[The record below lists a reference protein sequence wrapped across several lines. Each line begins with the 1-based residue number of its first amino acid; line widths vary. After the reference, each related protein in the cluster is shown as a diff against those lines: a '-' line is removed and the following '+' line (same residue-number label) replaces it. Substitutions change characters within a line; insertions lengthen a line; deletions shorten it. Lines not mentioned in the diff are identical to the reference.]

1 MNIEGFFK
9 AIDNHWVQPAPG
21 KIRLGVIGSAAL
33 LLQTDYDRGTKD
45 SDILEALD
53 LTSGIKRGLL
63 ELAGQ
68 GSDIHK
74 RHRLYLDF
82 VPSGLPFLPQAPV
95 FHFLHALNATLRHFQ
110 VEALDVVDVIVSKL
124 KRFNANDVGDIQAM
138 VKRDLVGHEAL
149 ISRFKSA
156 VDAFSI
162 DARAEELPLQVR
174 NLHTVER
181 DMLGVAESKIE
192 LPDWLDR

>member
-1 MNIEGFFK
+1 MNIKGFFQD
-9 AIDNHWVQPAPG
+9 IDSHWAQPAPG
-21 KIRLGVIGSAAL
+21 KIRLGIIGSAAL

-45 SDILEALD
+45 SDILETLN
-53 LTSGIKRGLL
+53 LTPVIKRGLL

-68 GSDIHK
+68 GSGIHM

-82 VPSGLPFLPQAPV
+82 VPNGLPFLPQAPV
-95 FHFLHALNATLRHFQ
+95 FHQLRVLNMTLLHFQ
-110 VEALDVVDVIVSKL
+110 VEALDVVDVVISKL
-124 KRFNANDVGDIQAM
+124 KRFNANDAGDIQAM
-138 VKRDLVGHEAL
+138 VKRNLVGHEAL

-156 VDAFSI
+156 VDVFSI
-162 DARAEELPLQVR
+162 DARAEELPLQAR

-181 DMLGVAESKIE
+181 DMLGVAESKID